1 MERIKSLLIDDT
13 SLKLLIIFIAVD
25 VIFGILRS
33 IKEHSIAST
42 IGIDGIIRKVGMLVS
57 IIVCMILDYIIDVN
71 LIGFIPQNLID
82 LMPIQKVGIATLF
95 NILYIMFEILSIF
108 KNMIRC
114 ELPIPKKLQIY
125 LERILKEFT
134 NE

>member
-1 MERIKSLLIDDT
+1 MERIKSLIIDDT

-33 IKEHSIAST
+33 IKERSIAST

-57 IIVCMILDYIIDVN
+57 IVVCIILDYIIDVN
-71 LIGFIPQNLID
+71 LIGFLPNDITEIL
-82 LMPIQKVGIATLF
+82 PINKVGIGTLF
-95 NILYIMFEILSIF
+95 NILYIMFEVLSIF

-125 LERILKEFT
+125 LEKILNEFT

>member
-1 MERIKSLLIDDT
+1 MENIKGILVNDLSLR
-13 SLKLLIIFIAVD
+13 LLIIFITVD

-42 IGIDGIIRKVGMLVS
+42 IGIDGIIRKVGMIVS
-57 IIVCMILDYIIDVN
+57 ILVCLLVDYMIEVN
-71 LIGFIPQNLID
+71 LIEFIPNEITEIL
-82 LMPIQKVGIATLF
+82 PIKKVGIATLF
-95 NILYIMFEILSIF
+95 NILYIAFEILSIF